1 MAALGPRAEAEGRRR
16 LLRALTRLQ
25 ACARGFLLR
34 RRLRRAREDFEA
46 AVLEIDGDLRELRW
60 TGQLLL
66 RPSFGPDPRGPAQ
79 PLFLPLYHISFPPP
93 ISIPPLSP
101 LWQPLEPRETST
113 KNPLEEPEPPEPDGT
128 PPAPLQGRTAP
139 TPTGPDNTLS
149 PPNVGVE
156 GDKGTERESK
166 EWDNDSSETSVWDSS
181 DLGTETLG
189 AHPEIPLGDL
199 PQTRSGLQA
208 YRTHLL
214 MELMWLQQ
222 AIASRKNFLMLKRKL
237 GIPDSLEGIPNP
249 LDGCGEA
256 VELQHHG

>member
-1 MAALGPRAEAEGRRR
+1 SYFSLYFPYIYFSY
-16 LLRALTRLQ
+16 TYFPYIFFTFSSYFF
-25 ACARGFLLR
+25 FLLSP
-34 RRLRRAREDFEA
+34 FPSP
-46 AVLEIDGDLRELRW
+46 ISS
-60 TGQLLL
+60 LLS
-66 RPSFGPDPRGPAQ
+66 PF
-79 PLFLPLYHISFPPP
+79 P

-101 LWQPLEPRETST
+101 LWQPTPGQPLEPWETST

-139 TPTGPDNTLS
+139 TPTGPDDTLS

-156 GDKGTERESK
+156 GDKGTEKESE
-166 EWDNDSSETSVWDSS
+166 EWDNDSGETSVWDSS

-222 AIASRKNFLMLKRKL
+222 AIASRKNFLMLKQKL

>member
-66 RPSFGPDPRGPAQ
+66 RPSFGPGPRGPAQ
-79 PLFLPLYHISFPPP
+79 PTPG
-93 ISIPPLSP
+93 
-101 LWQPLEPRETST
+101 QPLEPQETST

-139 TPTGPDNTLS
+139 TPTGPEDTLS

-156 GDKGTERESK
+156 GDKGTEKESE
-166 EWDNDSSETSVWDSS
+166 EWDNDSGETSVWDSS

-222 AIASRKNFLMLKRKL
+222 AIASRKNFLMLKQKL
-237 GIPDSLEGIPNP
+237 GIPDSLGGIPNP